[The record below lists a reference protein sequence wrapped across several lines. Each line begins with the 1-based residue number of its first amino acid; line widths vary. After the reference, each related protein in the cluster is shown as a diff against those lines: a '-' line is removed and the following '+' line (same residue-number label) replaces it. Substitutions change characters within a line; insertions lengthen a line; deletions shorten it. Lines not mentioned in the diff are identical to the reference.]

1 VPRPQIARP
10 RIWLAFLD
18 FSQDLYEVLFGIGAS
33 RDFRATLHPGDP
45 EILPIEYT
53 TGWGYPVSEHIRRTL
68 LELPGIL
75 RTLGEGRLELGS
87 IRPV

>member
-1 VPRPQIARP
+1 
-10 RIWLAFLD
+10 LAFLD

-45 EILPIEYT
+45 EILSIEYT
-53 TGWGYPVSEHIRRTL
+53 TGWGYPVSKHIRRAQ
-68 LELPGIL
+68 LPGIL
-75 RTLGEGRLELGS
+75 QTLGDGRLELGS